1 MRHMFSVDDPISY
14 VTSVIICMLTHHTD
28 TLTDSKDQLRG
39 HNYVLT
45 HEKGS
50 MTLTVTKTTSDAL

>member
-1 MRHMFSVDDPISY
+1 MRHMFGVDDPISY

-28 TLTDSKDQLRG
+28 TLTDSKDMLRG

-45 HEKGS
+45 LEKGS
-50 MTLTVTKTTSDAL
+50 ITLTVTKVNSGSL

>member
-14 VTSVIICMLTHHTD
+14 VTSVIQEQLTHHTD

-50 MTLTVTKTTSDAL
+50 MRLTVTKTTSDAL